1 MRMSALYLAL
11 NRANHIIS
19 NWITESNAYVEN
31 LNLFTVAIGDYAE
44 EAQKYAE
51 TAQLALG
58 INASTWMR
66 NQGVFNTLL
75 TGFGVT
81 YDKAAKMSKN
91 LTQLGYDL
99 SSFFNIKTFT
109 FVECCCILLLNV
121 L

>member
-1 MRMSALYLAL
+1 MYGMSALYLAL

-31 LNLFTVAIGDYAE
+31 LNLFTVAMGDYAE
-44 EAQKYAE
+44 EAQKY
-51 TAQLALG
+51 QKQCNWHWV

-91 LTQLGYDL
+91 LTQLVTIYHPSL
-99 SSFFNIKTFT
+99 T
-109 FVECCCILLLNV
+109 
-121 L
+121 